1 MPAFQKQRQ
10 QRWRRVRW
18 LPHAPHFEIL
28 RGAPERIDTTSAKP
42 MEKDKGI
49 TVFELQTK
57 ELKTKRCVLTVTEA
71 G

>member
-1 MPAFQKQRQ
+1 
-10 QRWRRVRW
+10 
-18 LPHAPHFEIL
+18 
-28 RGAPERIDTTSAKP
+28 